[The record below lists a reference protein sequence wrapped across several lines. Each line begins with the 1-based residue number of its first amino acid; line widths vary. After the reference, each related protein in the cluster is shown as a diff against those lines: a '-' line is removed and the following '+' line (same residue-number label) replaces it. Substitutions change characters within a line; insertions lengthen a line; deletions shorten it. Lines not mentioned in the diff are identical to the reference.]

1 MLGGSVLAPG
11 ETVSSSSK
19 LALVAQRTAPG
30 AVRFR
35 PFELDLATGELWRNG
50 EAVHLQQQPARV
62 LALLVREAG
71 RLVTREELRRHLWGD
86 DVFVDFQR
94 GLNFCIMQIRD
105 ALGDDAEEPRY
116 VETLPRRGYRFIA
129 PLEALEPARPA
140 PEPPADE
147 GPRQPASRRAGWR
160 RLAVRAGLLVAL
172 AVAVA
177 TSGWTRGGRA
187 VGGPQGATAP
197 PQSVRIA
204 VLPFVAI
211 GSSEGAAIAD
221 GLTEEVIVEA
231 GRLAPG
237 RLGVIARSSVA
248 RYEGRRIDLAR
259 VTSELGVDFVMEGSV
274 RREGHRVRVTARLVR
289 ASDQSQAWAE
299 TYERTVDDVL
309 GLQRE
314 IARAA
319 AAGIGITLDPAAR
332 AAASPTLPN
341 PEAWRLY
348 LLGRRAFDERTEEAL
363 GRARGHFEAALAI
376 APDYAP
382 ARAGLADVW
391 SVLVDQGQ
399 VSPTEGLAKA
409 EALARRALEL
419 DPAGD
424 AGHVSLAG
432 VLMAGGRDLPAAR
445 RHLERALVLNPTNSL
460 ARKWYCWVLA
470 DLGHSAEALEQARIG
485 ARTDP
490 LSAAVV
496 FNLGAQLIGENR
508 FDEGLAVS
516 KQLLELDGDAM
527 LSHLL
532 RGVALGSVG
541 RVEEAIAS
549 LEQAHR
555 LDPRSPLPLEQMTF
569 LHAGAGRTAEARAT
583 YGTLRALLPVRPYI
597 KVAVASAAAAVGE
610 REEAFR
616 LLEQAV
622 ETREPDL
629 FYVARCPHLAV
640 LRGDPRFATI
650 EKRIAAGLF
659 PARPADRG

>member
-147 GPRQPASRRAGWR
+147 GPRQPASRRAWWR

-221 GLTEEVIVEA
+221 G
-231 GRLAPG
+231 
-237 RLGVIARSSVA
+237 
-248 RYEGRRIDLAR
+248 
-259 VTSELGVDFVMEGSV
+259 
-274 RREGHRVRVTARLVR
+274 
-289 ASDQSQAWAE
+289 
-299 TYERTVDDVL
+299 
-309 GLQRE
+309 
-314 IARAA
+314 
-319 AAGIGITLDPAAR
+319 
-332 AAASPTLPN
+332 
-341 PEAWRLY
+341 
-348 LLGRRAFDERTEEAL
+348 
-363 GRARGHFEAALAI
+363 
-376 APDYAP
+376 
-382 ARAGLADVW
+382 
-391 SVLVDQGQ
+391 
-399 VSPTEGLAKA
+399 
-409 EALARRALEL
+409 
-419 DPAGD
+419 
-424 AGHVSLAG
+424 
-432 VLMAGGRDLPAAR
+432 
-445 RHLERALVLNPTNSL
+445 
-460 ARKWYCWVLA
+460 
-470 DLGHSAEALEQARIG
+470 
-485 ARTDP
+485 
-490 LSAAVV
+490 
-496 FNLGAQLIGENR
+496 
-508 FDEGLAVS
+508 
-516 KQLLELDGDAM
+516 
-527 LSHLL
+527 
-532 RGVALGSVG
+532 
-541 RVEEAIAS
+541 
-549 LEQAHR
+549 
-555 LDPRSPLPLEQMTF
+555 
-569 LHAGAGRTAEARAT
+569 
-583 YGTLRALLPVRPYI
+583 
-597 KVAVASAAAAVGE
+597 
-610 REEAFR
+610 
-616 LLEQAV
+616 
-622 ETREPDL
+622 
-629 FYVARCPHLAV
+629 
-640 LRGDPRFATI
+640 
-650 EKRIAAGLF
+650 
-659 PARPADRG
+659 

>member
-1 MLGGSVLAPG
+1 
-11 ETVSSSSK
+11 VSSSRKS
-19 LALVAQRTAPG
+19 APVAQLATTG
-30 AVRFR
+30 AVRFG
-35 PFELDLATGELWRNG
+35 PFELDPATGELWRNG

-105 ALGDDAEEPRY
+105 ALGDDAETPRY

-129 PLEALEPARPA
+129 PLEALEPASPA

-147 GPRQPASRRAGWR
+147 GLRKPASRLARWR
-160 RLAVRAGLLVAL
+160 RFAVRAGLLVAL
-172 AVAVA
+172 AVAVV

-187 VGGPQGATAP
+187 VGGPGGTTAP
-197 PQSVRIA
+197 PRSVRIA
-204 VLPFVAI
+204 VLPFEAI
-211 GSSEGAAIAD
+211 GSREGAAIAD
-221 GLTEEVIVEA
+221 GLTEEVIAET

-237 RLGVIARSSVA
+237 RLGVIARSSVE
-248 RYEGRRIDLAR
+248 RYQRQPIDLAR
-259 VTSELGVDFVMEGSV
+259 VTSELGIDFVMEGSV
-274 RREGHRVRVTARLVR
+274 RREDPRVRVTARLVR
-289 ASDQSQAWAE
+289 ASDQSQVWAE

-319 AAGIGITLDPAAR
+319 AAGVGITLDPAVR
-332 AAASPTLPN
+332 AAASPTLLN

-399 VSPTEGLAKA
+399 VRPTEGLARA

-424 AGHVSLAG
+424 AGHVSLAA
-432 VLMAGGRDLPAAR
+432 VLALGGRDLPAAR

-470 DLGHSAEALEQARIG
+470 DLGHTAEALEQARIG
-485 ARTDP
+485 ARIDP

-496 FNLGAQLIGENR
+496 FNLGAHLIAENR
-508 FDEGLAVS
+508 FEEALAVS
-516 KQLLELDGDAM
+516 NQLLELDGKAM

-532 RGVALGSVG
+532 SGAALSSVG
-541 RVEEAIAS
+541 RVDEAIGA
-549 LEQAHR
+549 LERAYR
-555 LDPRSPLPLEQMTF
+555 LDPHSPLPLAQMAY
-569 LHAGAGRTAEARAT
+569 LYAGAGRMAEARTA
-583 YGTLRALLPVRPYI
+583 YRTLGDLLRVRPYI
-597 KVAVASAAAAVGE
+597 KVTVASVAAAVGE
-610 REEAFR
+610 RDEALR
-616 LLEQAV
+616 LLERAIEDR
-622 ETREPDL
+622 ETQL
-629 FYVARCPHLAV
+629 SYVATCPHLAL
-640 LRGDPRFATI
+640 LRGDPRFAVI
-650 EKRIAAGLF
+650 EQKIAAGLF
-659 PARPADRG
+659 PASPADRG